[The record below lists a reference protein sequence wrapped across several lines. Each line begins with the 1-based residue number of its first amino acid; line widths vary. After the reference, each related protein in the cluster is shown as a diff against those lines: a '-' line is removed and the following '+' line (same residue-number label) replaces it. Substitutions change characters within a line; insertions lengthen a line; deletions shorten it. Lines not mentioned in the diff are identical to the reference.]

1 MMRFFKISGLLIA
14 ATLTISFAGNFVTD
28 KYAAECL
35 TVGSDC
41 PDENGIVP
49 ASAAV
54 YRHDTDRKLVALTFD
69 DGPHYKYTA
78 EILDILDE
86 YGARATFFTVGELA
100 ERYPE
105 LILRELSE
113 GHEVGNHTWSH
124 PKMKKLTPAAL
135 KTELL
140 KTEELLNEI
149 ADYRPKLFRPPE
161 GSFSDLSEK
170 VAEDNDYEMIL
181 WTVDTRDW
189 AHTPV
194 DDIVKNVLTNTHP
207 GSIILCHDFI
217 GRDSPTPDALRK
229 FIPALIDEGYEFV
242 TVSELLAS

>member
-1 MMRFFKISGLLIA
+1 MRKL
-14 ATLTISFAGNFVTD
+14 LTITLC
-28 KYAAECL
+28 AAL
-35 TVGSDC
+35 ALILMSSTPTM
-41 PDENGIVP
+41 PDATCD
-49 ASAAV
+49 ASPRPTNEAV
-54 YRHDTDRKLVALTFD
+54 YRHNTDKKRVALTFD

-86 YGARATFFTVGELA
+86 YGAKATFFVVGELA

-113 GHEVGNHTWSH
+113 GHEIGNHTWSH
-124 PKMKKLTPAAL
+124 PKMKKLTTSTL
-135 KTELL
+135 RQELI

-161 GSFSDLSEK
+161 GAFSPLAEK
-170 VAEDNDYEMIL
+170 TAENIDYEIIL

-194 DDIVKNVLTNTHP
+194 DKIVDNVMKNTLP

-217 GRDSPTPDALRK
+217 GRDSPTPDAIRQ
-229 FIPALIDEGYEFV
+229 FIPKLIEEGYEFV
-242 TVSELLAS
+242 TVSELLMS